1 MYAAGVLHIA
11 GAGVRRS
18 EPLRGRVGRGHR
30 VTVRRAE
37 RVHDDDLRAGPDGAD
52 IRRRRLPGGVRGH
65 RLPGDLCVPAE
76 LASAQPAP
84 LVDTI
89 ESDDRIERIIEASAR
104 NTAAGNNN
112 ATCFGKL
119 ASPCGTI
126 RVPPHS
132 TQIDGQSPSHLVP
145 GKLRQLGPDLSQQTS
160 QKDEWF
166 V

>member
-1 MYAAGVLHIA
+1 M
-11 GAGVRRS
+11 RRG
-18 EPLRGRVGRGHR
+18 EPLCGRLGRSRR
-30 VTVRRAE
+30 VALSGAE
-37 RVHDDDLRAGPDGAD
+37 RVHQDHLRHRPDVGHPERRGQFDRVRLHRRRDHLRLSAEFTRTGRG
-52 IRRRRLPGGVRGH
+52 RRRRRPK
-65 RLPGDLCVPAE
+65 
-76 LASAQPAP
+76 

-89 ESDDRIERIIEASAR
+89 ESDDRIERFIEASAC

>member
-1 MYAAGVLHIA
+1 MVITSVKDSSKYSSNKSWNVSLKIRSPNRDQLRRLPVYAAGVLHIA

-52 IRRRRLPGGVRGH
+52 IRWRRLPGGVRGH

-84 LVDTI
+84 LVDTM
-89 ESDDRIERIIEASAR
+89 
-104 NTAAGNNN
+104 
-112 ATCFGKL
+112 
-119 ASPCGTI
+119 
-126 RVPPHS
+126 
-132 TQIDGQSPSHLVP
+132 
-145 GKLRQLGPDLSQQTS
+145 
-160 QKDEWF
+160 
-166 V
+166 